1 MPAQITGFPVFSL
14 ELVHFSVGSY
24 VPRSPVVLTI
34 AGFDPSS
41 GAGVTADIKTIAA
54 HGCYG
59 LACITAMTVQST
71 QGVGRVEAV
80 SARLITD
87 TLEALASDIN
97 IAAVHVGML
106 GDAAAAQAVVE
117 FQKKAR
123 LPHLVLDPVLKS
135 SSGASL
141 LNESGRGVLIT
152 QLMAL
157 ASVVT
162 PNVDEASAITGL
174 PVTNPQQMK
183 LAAEKLHQ
191 MGAAA
196 VVVTG
201 GDLEPAIDLL
211 SFLSNGEIHQ
221 EEFRSE
227 HQRSNSTHG
236 TGCAFSTA
244 LACNLALGKGLGQVG
259 DAGQSLRVGGHR
271 SRPSAR
277 TRHRPGQS
285 SLSFGGSHFRKVEAR
300 YCLLSRFSRIP
311 ATKAA
316 TAPNSHCIRQN
327 CTA

>member
-1 MPAQITGFPVFSL
+1 MAPSP
-14 ELVHFSVGSY
+14 
-24 VPRSPVVLTI
+24 PVVLTI

-87 TLEALASDIN
+87 TLEALTSDMN

-106 GDAAAAQAVVE
+106 GDGAVAQAVVD
-117 FQKKAR
+117 FQKKR
-123 LPHLVLDPVLKS
+123 KLPHLVLDPVLTS
-135 SSGASL
+135 SSGAVL
-141 LNESGRGVLIT
+141 LDQSGRRVLVA

-162 PNVDEASAITGL
+162 PNLEEAASITGL
-174 PVTNPQQMK
+174 PVTNPAQMK
-183 LAAEKLHQ
+183 AAAQKLHH

-201 GDLEPAIDLL
+201 GHLEAAVDLL
-211 SFLSNGEIHQ
+211 SFVSNGELQQ

-227 HQRSNSTHG
+227 HLRSNSTHG

-244 LACNLALGKGLGQVG
+244 LACNLALGKGLVRSVMQAKAYVSVAIARGQTLGRGVG
-259 DAGQSLRVGGHR
+259 PVNHLYRLEEVTSGKQ
-271 SRPSAR
+271 
-277 TRHRPGQS
+277 
-285 SLSFGGSHFRKVEAR
+285 
-300 YCLLSRFSRIP
+300 
-311 ATKAA
+311 
-316 TAPNSHCIRQN
+316 
-327 CTA
+327 